1 MNFTL
6 NVLGTAS
13 AKPSANRNSSAQVL
27 DVRGRLFLIDCGEGT
42 QRQFCRQ
49 HLSFDRIDAVFISHI
64 HGDHVFGLFGLLSTL
79 GFATRRET
87 VRIFGPKAL
96 GTVLKLFISC
106 FGEQLGTAIEFIPVK
121 VKAPEV
127 IFENRFLTVE
137 AFPLNHRIETYG
149 YLFREKMPLLNVRKS
164 AIEEYG
170 LGIAEICS
178 LKNGEDI
185 VRLSDGGAAVQRIL
199 SRDVT
204 YLPYVPRSFAY
215 CSDTAPF
222 PELSGWVRGVNLLY
236 HETTYM
242 ADMEKEAAA
251 RYHSTTLQAARCA
264 LEAGVGKLIAGHY
277 SSRYRDTAPLL
288 AELRSVFPESFAAD
302 DGDVFDV
309 PLDIS
314 SVTV

>member
-42 QRQFCRQ
+42 QRQLCRQ
-49 HLSFDRIDAVFISHI
+49 HLSFERIDAIFISHI
-64 HGDHVFGLFGLLSTL
+64 HGDHIFGLFGLLSTL
-79 GFATRRET
+79 GLATRRASI
-87 VRIFGPKAL
+87 RIFGPNSL
-96 GTVLKLFISC
+96 GPVLKFFLSY
-106 FGEQLGTAIEFIPVK
+106 FGEQLNVTIDFTPVK
-121 VKAPEV
+121 TKSPEV
-127 IFENRFLTVE
+127 IFENKFLTVE

-149 YLFREKMPLLNVRKS
+149 YLFREKTPQLNVRKS
-164 AIEEYG
+164 AIEKYG

-178 LKNGEDI
+178 LKNGEDLI
-185 VRLSDGGAAVQRIL
+185 RTDNDGSPVLRIPNEEL
-199 SRDVT
+199 T
-204 YLPYVPRSFAY
+204 FLPYRPRSFAY

-222 PELSGWVRGVNLLY
+222 PELPKWVKGVDILY

-242 ADMEKEAAA
+242 AGLEKEAAA

-264 LEAGVGKLIAGHY
+264 LEAGVGKLVAGHY
-277 SSRYRDTAPLL
+277 SSRYRDIAPLL
-288 AELRSVFPESFAAD
+288 TELRSVFPNSFAAN

-309 PLDIS
+309 PLNKH
-314 SVTV
+314 TEQ

>member
-42 QRQFCRQ
+42 QRQLCRQ
-49 HLSFDRIDAVFISHI
+49 HLSFERIDAIFISHI
-64 HGDHVFGLFGLLSTL
+64 HGDHIFGLFGLLSTL
-79 GFATRRET
+79 GLATRRASI
-87 VRIFGPKAL
+87 RIFGPNSL
-96 GTVLKLFISC
+96 GPVLKFFLSY
-106 FGEQLGTAIEFIPVK
+106 FGEQLNVTIDFTPVK
-121 VKAPEV
+121 TKSPEV
-127 IFENRFLTVE
+127 IFENKFLTVE

-149 YLFREKMPLLNVRKS
+149 YLFREKTPQLNVRKS
-164 AIEEYG
+164 AIEKYG

-178 LKNGEDI
+178 LKNGEDLI
-185 VRLSDGGAAVQRIL
+185 RTDNDGSPVLRIPNEEL
-199 SRDVT
+199 T
-204 YLPYVPRSFAY
+204 FLPYRPRSFAY

-222 PELSGWVRGVNLLY
+222 PELPKWVKGVGILY

-242 ADMEKEAAA
+242 AGLEKEAAA

-264 LEAGVGKLIAGHY
+264 LEAGVGKLVAGHY
-277 SSRYRDTAPLL
+277 SSRYRDIAPLL
-288 AELRSVFPESFAAD
+288 TELRSVFPNSFAAN

-309 PLDIS
+309 PLNKHAEQ
-314 SVTV
+314 

>member
-49 HLSFDRIDAVFISHI
+49 RLSFERIDAIFISHI
-64 HGDHVFGLFGLLSTL
+64 HGDHIFGLFGLLSTL
-79 GFATRRET
+79 GLATRRASI
-87 VRIFGPKAL
+87 RIFGPNSL
-96 GTVLKLFISC
+96 GPVLKFFLSY
-106 FGEQLGTAIEFIPVK
+106 FGEQLGITIDFTPVK
-121 VKAPEV
+121 AKSPEV
-127 IFENRFLTVE
+127 IFENKFLTVE

-149 YLFREKMPLLNVRKS
+149 YLFREKTPQLNVRKA

-178 LKNGEDI
+178 LKNGEDL
-185 VRLSDGGAAVQRIL
+185 VRTDDDGSPELRVPNEEL
-199 SRDVT
+199 T
-204 YLPYVPRSFAY
+204 YLPYRPRAFAY

-222 PELSGWVRGVNLLY
+222 PELPTWVRDVDLLY

-242 ADMEKEAAA
+242 AGLEKEAAA
-251 RYHSTTLQAARCA
+251 RYHSTTLQAAQCA
-264 LEAGVGKLIAGHY
+264 LNAGAGKLIAGHY
-277 SSRYRDTAPLL
+277 SSRYRDTAALL
-288 AELRSVFPESFAAD
+288 AELRSVFPNSFAAN

-309 PLDIS
+309 PLDKRAEQ
-314 SVTV
+314 

>member
-42 QRQFCRQ
+42 QRQLCRQ
-49 HLSFDRIDAVFISHI
+49 HLSFERIDAIFISHI
-64 HGDHVFGLFGLLSTL
+64 HGDHLFGLFGLLSTIGL
-79 GFATRRET
+79 ATGRKSI
-87 VRIFGPKAL
+87 RIFGPNSL
-96 GTVLKLFISC
+96 GPVLKFFLSY
-106 FGEQLGTAIEFIPVK
+106 FGEQLGINIDFTPVTAK
-121 VKAPEV
+121 SPEV
-127 IFENRFLTVE
+127 IFENKFLTVE

-149 YLFREKMPLLNVRKS
+149 YLFREKMPQLNVRKD

-170 LGIAEICS
+170 LGVAEICS
-178 LKNGEDI
+178 LKKGEDLVRTDAVGRQMLRIPNGE
-185 VRLSDGGAAVQRIL
+185 L
-199 SRDVT
+199 T
-204 YLPYVPRSFAY
+204 FLPYRPRTFAY

-222 PELSGWVRGVNLLY
+222 PELSEWVKGVDLLY

-242 ADMEKEAAA
+242 SGLEKEAAA

-264 LEAGVGKLIAGHY
+264 LDAGAGKLIAGHY

-288 AELRSVFPESFAAD
+288 AELRSVFPNSFAAN

-309 PLDIS
+309 PLNKC
-314 SVTV
+314 TEQ

>member
-42 QRQFCRQ
+42 QRQLCRQ
-49 HLSFDRIDAVFISHI
+49 HLSFERIDAIFISHI
-64 HGDHVFGLFGLLSTL
+64 HGDHLFGLFGLLSTIGL
-79 GFATRRET
+79 ATGRKSI
-87 VRIFGPKAL
+87 RIFGPNSL
-96 GTVLKLFISC
+96 GPVLKFFLSY
-106 FGEQLGTAIEFIPVK
+106 FGEQLGINIDFAPVK
-121 VKAPEV
+121 AKSPEV
-127 IFENRFLTVE
+127 IFENKFLTVE

-149 YLFREKMPLLNVRKS
+149 YIFREKMPQLNVRKD

-170 LGIAEICS
+170 LGVAEICS
-178 LKNGEDI
+178 LKKGEDLVRTDAVGRQMLRIPNGE
-185 VRLSDGGAAVQRIL
+185 L
-199 SRDVT
+199 T
-204 YLPYVPRSFAY
+204 FLPYRPRTFAY

-222 PELSGWVRGVNLLY
+222 PELSEWVKGVDLLY

-242 ADMEKEAAA
+242 SGLEKEAAA

-264 LEAGVGKLIAGHY
+264 LDAGAGKLIAGHY

-288 AELRSVFPESFAAD
+288 AELRSVFPNSFAAN

-309 PLDIS
+309 PLDKC
-314 SVTV
+314 TEQ

>member
-27 DVRGRLFLIDCGEGT
+27 DVRGRLFLIDCGEGA

-49 HLSFDRIDAVFISHI
+49 HLSFERVDAIFISHI
-64 HGDHVFGLFGLLSTL
+64 HGDHIFGLFGLLSTVGL
-79 GFATRRET
+79 ATRRAS
-87 VRIFGPKAL
+87 VRIFGPNSL
-96 GTVLKLFISC
+96 GPVLKFFLSY
-106 FGEQLGTAIEFIPVK
+106 FGEQLGISIDFTPVK
-121 VKAPEV
+121 TKSPEV
-127 IFENRFLTVE
+127 IFENKFMTVE

-149 YLFREKMPLLNVRKS
+149 YLFREKLPQLNVRRS
-164 AIEEYG
+164 AIDEYG

-178 LKNGEDI
+178 LKNGEDV
-185 VRLSDGGAAVQRIL
+185 VRLNGDGVPVQRIPNA
-199 SRDVT
+199 DMT
-204 YLPYVPRSFAY
+204 FLPYRPRSFAY

-222 PELSGWVRGVNLLY
+222 PELSEWVMGADLLY

-242 ADMEKEAAA
+242 ADMEKEAAE
-251 RYHSTTLQAARCA
+251 RYHSTTLQAAQCA

-288 AELRSVFPESFAAD
+288 AELRSIFPNSFAAN

-309 PLDIS
+309 PLE
-314 SVTV
+314 TFKK

>member
-42 QRQFCRQ
+42 QRQLCRQ
-49 HLSFDRIDAVFISHI
+49 HLSFERIDAIFISHI
-64 HGDHVFGLFGLLSTL
+64 HGDHLFGLFGLLSTIGL
-79 GFATRRET
+79 ATGRKSI
-87 VRIFGPKAL
+87 RIFGPNSL
-96 GTVLKLFISC
+96 GPVLKFFLSY
-106 FGEQLGTAIEFIPVK
+106 FGELLGINIDFTPI
-121 VKAPEV
+121 KAKSPEV
-127 IFENRFLTVE
+127 IFENKFLTVE

-149 YLFREKMPLLNVRKS
+149 YLFREKMPQLNVRKD

-170 LGIAEICS
+170 LGVAEICS
-178 LKNGEDI
+178 LKKGEDLVRTDAVGRQMLRIPNGE
-185 VRLSDGGAAVQRIL
+185 L
-199 SRDVT
+199 T
-204 YLPYVPRSFAY
+204 FLPYRPRTFAY

-222 PELSGWVRGVNLLY
+222 PELSEWVKGVDLLY

-242 ADMEKEAAA
+242 SGLEKEAAA

-264 LEAGVGKLIAGHY
+264 LDAGAGKLIAGHY

-288 AELRSVFPESFAAD
+288 AELRSVFPNSFAAN

-309 PLDIS
+309 PLDKC
-314 SVTV
+314 TEQ

>member
-42 QRQFCRQ
+42 QRQLCRQ
-49 HLSFDRIDAVFISHI
+49 HLSFERIDAIFISHI
-64 HGDHVFGLFGLLSTL
+64 HGDHLFGLFGLLSTISL
-79 GFATRRET
+79 ATGRKSI
-87 VRIFGPKAL
+87 RIFGPNSL
-96 GTVLKLFISC
+96 GPVLKFFLSY
-106 FGEQLGTAIEFIPVK
+106 FGEQLGINIDFAPVK
-121 VKAPEV
+121 AKSPEV
-127 IFENRFLTVE
+127 IFENKFLTVE

-149 YLFREKMPLLNVRKS
+149 YLFREKMPQLNVRKD

-170 LGIAEICS
+170 LGVAEICS
-178 LKNGEDI
+178 LKKGEDLVRTDAVGRQMLRIPNGE
-185 VRLSDGGAAVQRIL
+185 L
-199 SRDVT
+199 T
-204 YLPYVPRSFAY
+204 FLPYRPRTFAY

-222 PELSGWVRGVNLLY
+222 PELSEWVKGVDLLY

-242 ADMEKEAAA
+242 SGLEKEAAA

-264 LEAGVGKLIAGHY
+264 LDAGAGKLIAGHY

-288 AELRSVFPESFAAD
+288 AELRSVFPNSFAAN

-309 PLDIS
+309 PLDKC
-314 SVTV
+314 TEQ

>member
-49 HLSFDRIDAVFISHI
+49 HLSFERIDAILISHI
-64 HGDHVFGLFGLLSTL
+64 HGDHLFGLFGLLSTIGL
-79 GFATRRET
+79 ATGRKGI
-87 VRIFGPKAL
+87 RIFGPNSL
-96 GTVLKLFISC
+96 GPVLKFFLSY
-106 FGEQLGTAIEFIPVK
+106 FGEQLGINIDFTPVK
-121 VKAPEV
+121 AKSPEV
-127 IFENRFLTVE
+127 IFENKFLTVE

-149 YLFREKMPLLNVRKS
+149 YLFREKMPQLNVRKD

-170 LGIAEICS
+170 LGVAEICS
-178 LKNGEDI
+178 LKKGEDLVRTDAVGCPMLRIPNGE
-185 VRLSDGGAAVQRIL
+185 L
-199 SRDVT
+199 T
-204 YLPYVPRSFAY
+204 FLPYRPRAFAY

-222 PELSGWVRGVNLLY
+222 PELPEWVKDVDLLY

-242 ADMEKEAAA
+242 AGLEKEAAA

-264 LEAGVGKLIAGHY
+264 LEACAGKLIAGHY

-288 AELRSVFPESFAAD
+288 AELRSVFPNSFTAN
-302 DGDVFDV
+302 DGDVFDI
-309 PLDIS
+309 PLCKH
-314 SVTV
+314 TER

>member
-27 DVRGRLFLIDCGEGT
+27 DVRGRLFLIDCGEGA

-49 HLSFDRIDAVFISHI
+49 HLSFERVDAIFISHI
-64 HGDHVFGLFGLLSTL
+64 HGDHIFGLFGLLSTL
-79 GFATRRET
+79 GLATRRAGI
-87 VRIFGPKAL
+87 RIFGPNSL
-96 GTVLKLFISC
+96 GPVLKFFLSY
-106 FGEQLGTAIEFIPVK
+106 FGEQLGITIDFTPVK
-121 VKAPEV
+121 AKSPEV
-127 IFENRFLTVE
+127 IFENKFLTVE

-149 YLFREKMPLLNVRKS
+149 YLFREKTPQLNVRKA

-178 LKNGEDI
+178 LKNGEDL
-185 VRLSDGGAAVQRIL
+185 VRTDDDGSPELRVPNEEL
-199 SRDVT
+199 T
-204 YLPYVPRSFAY
+204 YLPYRPRAFAY

-222 PELSGWVRGVNLLY
+222 PELPTWVRDVDLLY

-242 ADMEKEAAA
+242 AGLEKEAAA
-251 RYHSTTLQAARCA
+251 RYHSTTLQAAQCA
-264 LEAGVGKLIAGHY
+264 LNAGAGKLIAGHY
-277 SSRYRDTAPLL
+277 SSRYRDTAALL
-288 AELRSVFPESFAAD
+288 AELRSVFPNSFAAN

-309 PLDIS
+309 PLDKRAEQ
-314 SVTV
+314 

>member
-27 DVRGRLFLIDCGEGT
+27 DVRGRLFLIDCAEGT

-49 HLSFDRIDAVFISHI
+49 HLSFERIDAIFISHI
-64 HGDHVFGLFGLLSTL
+64 HGDHIFGLFGLLSTIGL
-79 GFATRRET
+79 ATRRAGI
-87 VRIFGPKAL
+87 RIFGPNSL
-96 GTVLKLFISC
+96 GPVLKFFLSY
-106 FGEQLGTAIEFIPVK
+106 FGEQLGITIDFTPVK
-121 VKAPEV
+121 TKSPEV
-127 IFENRFLTVE
+127 IFENKFLTVE

-149 YLFREKMPLLNVRKS
+149 YLFREKTPQLNVRKA

-178 LKNGEDI
+178 LKNGEDL
-185 VRLSDGGAAVQRIL
+185 VRTGDDGSPVLRIPNEEL
-199 SRDVT
+199 T
-204 YLPYVPRSFAY
+204 FLPYRPRAFAY

-222 PELSGWVRGVNLLY
+222 PELPEWVKGVDLLY

-242 ADMEKEAAA
+242 ADLEKEAAA

-264 LEAGVGKLIAGHY
+264 LEAGAGKLVAGHY

-288 AELRSVFPESFAAD
+288 AELRSVFPNSFAAN

-309 PLDIS
+309 PLQ
-314 SVTV
+314 

>member
-42 QRQFCRQ
+42 QRQLCRQ
-49 HLSFDRIDAVFISHI
+49 HLSFERIDAIFISHI
-64 HGDHVFGLFGLLSTL
+64 HGDHLFGLFGLLSTIGL
-79 GFATRRET
+79 ATGRKSI
-87 VRIFGPKAL
+87 RIFGPNSL
-96 GTVLKLFISC
+96 GPVLKFFLSY
-106 FGEQLGTAIEFIPVK
+106 FGEQLGINIDFTPVK
-121 VKAPEV
+121 VKSPEV
-127 IFENRFLTVE
+127 IFENKFLTVE

-149 YLFREKMPLLNVRKS
+149 YLFREKMPQLNVRKD

-170 LGIAEICS
+170 LGVAEICS
-178 LKNGEDI
+178 LKKGEDLVRTDAVGRQMLRIPNGE
-185 VRLSDGGAAVQRIL
+185 L
-199 SRDVT
+199 T
-204 YLPYVPRSFAY
+204 FLPYRPRTFAY

-222 PELSGWVRGVNLLY
+222 PELSEWVKGVDLLY

-242 ADMEKEAAA
+242 SGLEKEAAA
-251 RYHSTTLQAARCA
+251 RYHSTTLQAAQCA
-264 LEAGVGKLIAGHY
+264 LDAGAGKLIAGHY

-288 AELRSVFPESFAAD
+288 AELRSVFPNSFAAN

-309 PLDIS
+309 PLDKC
-314 SVTV
+314 TEQ